1 MINSHLL
8 INKIRRIKNMTSLKK
23 PFIAIASAVVLAA
36 TMIAAPANA
45 SITAAVTVGET
56 DVATTSKVITTPA
69 TPTVPADNKVE
80 LADTVKFVVTVANNT
95 VVSAVATNAKLVSA
109 LHTTDAPVTSASGS
123 ATISG
128 NSGSGTTVTFYA
140 FTTKSTTGSV
150 VVSTGGSSTTYYLEG
165 VAGSAYNL
173 SVVAPRVSTL
183 SATSPVTATVTD
195 VFGNAVTDASISNVV
210 IRGAV
215 GSFSYVD
222 ADKVYKA
229 TFTAPATSG
238 DAIIESKITVT
249 AVTGL
254 PKPVDSVVY
263 TITVGDLA
271 EQVAV
276 LTSKL
281 TKAEKKFNKLAK
293 RWNKANPT
301 KKVKLIK

>member
-1 MINSHLL
+1 
-8 INKIRRIKNMTSLKK
+8 MTSLKK
-23 PFIAIASAVVLAA
+23 PLIAIASAVALTASAVLAV
-36 TMIAAPANA
+36 PANA
-45 SITAAVTVGET
+45 TVTAAVTVGVT
-56 DVATTSKVITTPA
+56 DVSTTAKVISTPA
-69 TPTVPADNKVE
+69 TPTVPADNKVD
-80 LADTVKFVVTVANNT
+80 LADTAKFVVTVANNT
-95 VVSAVATNAKLVSA
+95 VVTATATDAKLVSA
-109 LHTTDAPVTSASGS
+109 LHTADVPVTASAGS

-140 FTTKSTTGSV
+140 FTTKATTGSV
-150 VVSTGGSSTTYYLEG
+150 VVSTGGSSTTYYIKG

-183 SATSPVTATVTD
+183 SATSPVTATATD

-210 IRGAV
+210 IRGTL

-229 TFTAPATSG
+229 TFTAPATAG

-263 TITVGDLA
+263 TISVGDLA
-271 EQVAV
+271 EQVASLSAQV
-276 LTSKL
+276 ATLQAIVDRKVSK
-281 TKAEKKFNKLAK
+281 KRYNKLARK
-293 RWNKANPT
+293 WNAAFPSQ
-301 KKVKLIK
+301 KVKLKK

>member
-1 MINSHLL
+1 MNPF
-8 INKIRRIKNMTSLKK
+8 KK
-23 PFIAIASAVVLAA
+23 MSIATISAVALVASAILAV
-36 TMIAAPANA
+36 PANA
-45 SITAAVTVGET
+45 SVVAAVTVGVT
-56 DVATTSKVITTPA
+56 DVATSAKVITTPA
-69 TPTVPADNKVE
+69 TPEVPADNKVD

-95 VVSAVATNAKLVSA
+95 VVSATATDAKLVSA
-109 LHTTDAPVTSASGS
+109 LHTTDVPVAASAGS

-140 FTTKSTTGSV
+140 FTTKATTGSV
-150 VVSTGGSSTTYYLEG
+150 VVSTGGSSTTYYVKG

-210 IRGAV
+210 IRGAL

-229 TFTAPATSG
+229 TFTAPAVAG
-238 DAIIESKITVT
+238 NAIIESKITVT

-263 TITVGDLA
+263 TISVGDLA
-271 EQVAV
+271 EQVAA
-276 LTSKL
+276 LTASL
-281 TKAEKKFNKLAK
+281 ASAEKALAKAKKKHNKLARK
-293 RWNKANPT
+293 WNKANPAN
-301 KKVKLIK
+301 KVKLIK